1 MDVVAR
7 NSRVLLTT
15 LNWSNFYQHYHW
27 SNDPALQQEE
37 VAATFPRE
45 PVYAFKQRFEAMM
58 RPDRE
63 ALDLEVHTAAGALIG
78 VSYMDWQS
86 NPAAPQ
92 VGLTI
97 CDTTRRGEGFGK
109 AALQALLKVCFTQR
123 PSIERVQATA
133 HPFQHAWLHLLRQAG
148 FTASG
153 SGAAPIPFTLSRQ
166 NHSRQNH
173 RQPSLTRPITAKAA

>member
-1 MDVVAR
+1 
-7 NSRVLLTT
+7 
-15 LNWSNFYQHYHW
+15 
-27 SNDPALQQEE
+27 

-173 RQPSLTRPITAKAA
+173 RQPSLTRPIPAKAA